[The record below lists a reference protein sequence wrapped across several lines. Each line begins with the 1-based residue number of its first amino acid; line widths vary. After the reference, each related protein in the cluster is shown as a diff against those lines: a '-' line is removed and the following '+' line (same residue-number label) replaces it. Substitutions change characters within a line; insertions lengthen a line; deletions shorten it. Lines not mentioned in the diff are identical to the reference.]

1 MIFRAAVALAASL
14 LFLALLAGCGDDEEE
29 STSTT
34 AGTTSESD
42 GSTSEPDAATTA
54 AIIRLQEVM
63 TDLGYYSGP
72 VDDDN
77 RNPRL
82 KARFATDDA
91 GRFRFRTIMP
101 GQYPRS
107 GPPAHI
113 HLEVT
118 PAGKPMEQFELVFE
132 GDSRMTDGIRADA
145 KAGKVVWRGMGTKQV
160 DPQKKPEKR
169 DKAINDAMKKIFKNY
184 PPKVKT

>member
-1 MIFRAAVALAASL
+1 MHPQSRLRAIVTATALAAAPGIAGAQEAPSL
-14 LFLALLAGCGDDEEE
+14 LPPGEPGTPLVVEGRIVGPSGPVSKAALYVYQ
-29 STSTT
+29 T
-34 AGTTSESD
+34 
-42 GSTSEPDAATTA
+42 DA
-54 AIIRLQEVM
+54 R
-63 TDLGYYSGP
+63 GYYSSE
-72 VDDDN
+72 VNDDN

-118 PAGKPMEQFELVFE
+118 PAGKAMEQFELVFE
-132 GDSRMTDGIRADA
+132 GDSRMTDRIRADA
-145 KAGKVVWRGMGTKQV
+145 RAGRFF
-160 DPQKKPEKR
+160 
-169 DKAINDAMKKIFKNY
+169 AICTPASGPGGVKICDDVAFR
-184 PPKVKT
+184 VR

>member
-1 MIFRAAVALAASL
+1 MRTVMTSAAIAIALALAVVVLGTPALRAQGQEGPSL
-14 LFLALLAGCGDDEEE
+14 LPPGEPGTPLVVEGRILGPSGPAAKAALYVYQ
-29 STSTT
+29 T
-34 AGTTSESD
+34 
-42 GSTSEPDAATTA
+42 DA
-54 AIIRLQEVM
+54 R
-63 TDLGYYSGP
+63 GYYSGE
-72 VDDDN
+72 VNDDN

-118 PAGKPMEQFELVFE
+118 PAGKAMEQFELVFE
-132 GDSRMTDGIRADA
+132 GDTRMTDGIRADA
-145 KAGKVVWRGMGTKQV
+145 KAGKFYAICTPATGAGGA
-160 DPQKKPEKR
+160 KR
-169 DKAINDAMKKIFKNY
+169 CTDVSFT
-184 PPKVKT
+184 VH